1 MQSIVSKGKD
11 IKEAIELGLELLGA
25 KKEHVNIEIIQ
36 SGTKG
41 FLGIGSKPA
50 IVKLTKLESV
60 YSPQTP
66 NENDFENQN
75 DLMEQIVSKINVE
88 KIVEQSYSKL
98 PEQERVNANH
108 IDIPASDFLVGKA
121 WVKDGIL
128 FCKASPTHFP
138 TVTIGEGVKLYRNN
152 QLITEKTTIVT
163 DNDVYEIK
171 VENEEKDTK
180 WKIFVDEQK
189 LKVLL
194 YVEPGYKI
202 TRKVPDIEPSQHIEL
217 VVQEYK
223 ETYNTLSY
231 SAVIQK
237 LQSLRVKQEFINQGQ
252 IIKAL
257 EAKEPGT
264 YEIATGIKAKDGK
277 DGWIEMKIDL
287 QAHNGFT
294 VNEDGKV
301 DYREI
306 RTIPAVERGQVIG
319 IVYPPI
325 PGQPGVTVT
334 NEPLPAKQTH
344 PIVLQTGKGVITV
357 GNKIVATEP
366 GRPQIEQRGRL
377 VKVSIMPR
385 LTHYGNV
392 DLSSGNIR
400 FKGDV
405 EIFGD
410 VEKNMI
416 VEAEGDIIIQKTV
429 NMASLIASGAIITYG
444 NIISSELSAGKNNM
458 LVTELGHLLGI
469 IHQNVEK
476 MIGVIQQLTQSP
488 AFKSSDFSRVGL
500 QPLIRILLEKKFKSF
515 PPLVKKYVEVVRRGE
530 NYLDSDVWREIAVS
544 LTKLF
549 LSLTNE
555 VISLEWII
563 HLSQKMKELHEIS
576 ITPVEPDS
584 YIFIPSALNSRIY
597 CSGNVFVI
605 GQGCINTKIHA
616 GGVLKINGI
625 IRGGE
630 VYGRLGVE
638 INETGSESG
647 ISTVIAVPHDQ
658 KIKIKKAMEGTI
670 LKIGNAKHTL
680 TETRYHV
687 VACVDENDRIVFK

>member
-1 MQSIVSKGKD
+1 MQSIVSRGKD
-11 IKEAIELGLELLGA
+11 IEEAIELGLKLLGT
-25 KKEHVNIEIIQ
+25 KKENVHIEIIQ

-60 YSPQTP
+60 DSPQTP
-66 NENDFENQN
+66 NKNNFENPI
-75 DLMEQIVSKINVE
+75 DLMEQMISEMNVE
-88 KIVEQSYSKL
+88 KIVEQSDSTLSEK
-98 PEQERVNANH
+98 EHGNAKH
-108 IDIPASDFLVGKA
+108 MDSPTSDSLVGQA

-128 FCKASPTHFP
+128 YCKASPTHFP
-138 TVTIGEGVKLYRNN
+138 TVTIGEGVKLYRNH
-152 QLITEKTTIVT
+152 QLVKEKTTIIT

-180 WKIFVDEQK
+180 WKIWMDEQK

-194 YVEPGYKI
+194 HVEPGYKI
-202 TRKVPDIEPSQHIEL
+202 IRKVPDIEPDQHIEL
-217 VVQEYK
+217 VVQEYT
-223 ETYNTLSY
+223 EIHNTLSY
-231 SAVIQK
+231 SDVIQK
-237 LQSLRVKQEFINQGQ
+237 LEALRVKQEFINQGQ
-252 IIKAL
+252 IVKAL

-264 YEIATGIKAKDGK
+264 YEIATGITPKDGK
-277 DGWIEMKIDL
+277 NGWIELKVDL
-287 QAHNGFT
+287 QTHNGLT
-294 VNEDGKV
+294 ANEDGKV
-301 DYREI
+301 DYRET

-319 IVYPPI
+319 IVHPPI

-344 PIVLQTGKGVITV
+344 PIILQTGKGVMTV
-357 GNKIVATEP
+357 GNKIVAMES

-377 VKVSIMPR
+377 VKVSIMPK
-385 LTHYGNV
+385 LTHHGNV
-392 DLSSGNIR
+392 DLSSGNIH

-405 EIFGD
+405 EIFGE

-416 VEAEGDIIIQKTV
+416 VEAEGDIIVQKTV

-444 NIISSELSAGKNNM
+444 NIISSEISAGKNNM

-469 IHQNVEK
+469 IHQNVEG
-476 MIGVIQQLTQSP
+476 MIKVIQQLTQSP
-488 AFKSSDFSRVGL
+488 AFKSSDFSRGGL
-500 QPLIRILLEKKFKSF
+500 QPLIRILLEKKFKSL
-515 PPLVKKYVEVVRRGE
+515 PALVKKYVEIVRKGE
-530 NYLDSDVWREIAVS
+530 NYLHDDVWREIAVS

-687 VACVDENDRIVFK
+687 VACVDKNDRIVFN

>member
-1 MQSIVSKGKD
+1 MQSVVSKGKD
-11 IKEAIELGLELLGA
+11 IEEAIELGLELLET
-25 KKEHVNIEIIQ
+25 KKENVNIEIIQ
-36 SGTKG
+36 FPTKG

-60 YSPQTP
+60 DSLQQP
-66 NENDFENQN
+66 NKKDFENPIG
-75 DLMEQIVSKINVE
+75 LMEQMVSEINVD
-88 KIVEQSYSKL
+88 KIAEQSESNL
-98 PEQERVNANH
+98 LEQDNH
-108 IDIPASDFLVGKA
+108 MDTLVSDVLVGKA
-121 WVKDGIL
+121 WVKNGIL
-128 FCKASPTHFP
+128 YCKASPTHFP

-152 QLITEKTTIVT
+152 QLVTEKMTIIT
-163 DNDVYEIK
+163 DDDVLEIK
-171 VENEEKDTK
+171 VENEEKETK
-180 WKIFVDEQK
+180 WKIWIDEPK

-202 TRKVPDIEPSQHIEL
+202 TRKLPDIEPDQHIEL
-217 VVQEYK
+217 VVQENK
-223 ETYNTLSY
+223 EIYNTLSY
-231 SAVIQK
+231 SDVIQK
-237 LQSLRVKQEFINQGQ
+237 LESLRVKHDLIHQGE
-252 IIKAL
+252 ILKAL
-257 EAKEPGT
+257 EAKEPST
-264 YEIATGIKAKDGK
+264 YEIGTGIKAKEGK
-277 DGWIEMKIDL
+277 DGWIELKIDI
-287 QAHNGFT
+287 QAHNGVT
-294 VNEDGKV
+294 VNEDMKV

-306 RTIPAVERGQVIG
+306 KTIPAVERGQVIG
-319 IVYPPI
+319 LIHPPI

-334 NEPLPAKQTH
+334 NEPLPAKQTY
-344 PIVLQTGKGVITV
+344 PIVLQKGKGIMTV
-357 GNKIVATEP
+357 DNKIVATES
-366 GRPQIEQRGRL
+366 GRPQIEQKGRL
-377 VKVSIMPR
+377 VKASIMPK
-385 LTHYGNV
+385 LTHNGNV

-416 VEAEGDIIIQKTV
+416 VEAEGDIIVQKTV

-444 NIISSELSAGKNNM
+444 NIISSELSAGKNN
-458 LVTELGHLLGI
+458 LLIAELGHLLGI

-476 MIGVIQQLTQSP
+476 MIAVIQQLTQSP
-488 AFKSSDFSRVGL
+488 AFKSSDFSRGGL
-500 QPLIRILLEKKFKSF
+500 QPLIQILLEKKFKSF
-515 PPLVKKYVEVVRRGE
+515 PPLVKKYVEIVGKGE
-530 NYLDSDVWREIAVS
+530 DFLDDDVWREIAVS

-555 VISLEWII
+555 VISLDWII
-563 HLSQKMKELHEIS
+563 QLSQKMKELHEIS
-576 ITPVEPDS
+576 KSPVEPNS

-597 CSGNVFVI
+597 SSGNVFVI

-616 GGVLKINGI
+616 GGVLKIHGI

-638 INETGSESG
+638 INETGSERG

-680 TETRYHV
+680 TDTKYDV
-687 VACVDENDRIVFK
+687 MAYVDKNDRMVFK